1 MPTCYIVGA
10 GDFTPRGFAPVP
22 GDLVLAADGGY
33 RALYSL
39 GYTPDLLLGDFDSLG
54 DLPLPPDLPVL
65 RFPAR
70 KDDTDT
76 GLALRHGLDRGFRDF
91 ALYGCAGGRVDH
103 LLANL
108 QSMARVSRLGATI
121 RLAAPEYDAWA
132 LTGPAPDT
140 SASHASASDALV
152 LHASAPHASAPH
164 ASAPHIS
171 ASHASAPSTSAPSTP
186 ASSTPAPSTPAPD
199 ALAPHA
205 SASHASAPSTSAPS
219 TPAPDASGPAPHA
232 PHTPAPH
239 ASGPAPHAPDG
250 PAATLTLPD
259 RPGGTL
265 VSVFCHGDRA
275 EGVTLTGLAYPLSD
289 AALTGDFPLGVSN
302 RRLEGRPAT
311 VSVRRGTLLIFQGA

>member
-39 GYTPDLLLGDFDSLG
+39 GYMPDLLLGDFDSLG

-65 RFPAR
+65 RFPVR

-76 GLALRHGLDRGFRDF
+76 GLALRHGLDRGYRDF

-108 QSMARVSRLGATI
+108 QSMARVSRLGAAI
-121 RLAAPEYDAWA
+121 RLAAPQYDAWA

-140 SASHASASDALV
+140 SAPSTP
-152 LHASAPHASAPH
+152 APHTPASH

-171 ASHASAPSTSAPSTP
+171 ASHASAPSTPAP
-186 ASSTPAPSTPAPD
+186 STPAPSTPAP
-199 ALAPHA
+199 HA
-205 SASHASAPSTSAPS
+205 S
-219 TPAPDASGPAPHA
+219 
-232 PHTPAPH
+232 APH

-250 PAATLTLPD
+250 PAAVLALPP

-265 VSVFCHGDRA
+265 VSVFCQGDRA
-275 EGVTLTGLAYPLSD
+275 EGVTLAGLAYPLSD

-302 RRLEGRPAT
+302 RRLDGQRAT
-311 VSVRRGTLLIFQGA
+311 VAVRRGTLLILQSAGPDIA